1 MLENQ
6 QTQYVEMAYA
16 RISTKKQSLE
26 RQEASIMKTVPDIK
40 MKYFFEDKYTGKE
53 FNREHYLEL
62 KDKIL
67 ELKEANPDTRI
78 RVTVHELDRL
88 GRNYKEIKKEIDWFR
103 GHDVKLRFLD
113 IPEELCGENMGITG
127 ELLVDIIVSLKAYWA
142 EQELHY
148 KEKRSRE
155 GTAKAL
161 ARGVRF
167 GRQAIEVD
175 EKIFRKE
182 ADRAIARYITH
193 KEAMNNLGLKD
204 YVYWKWIK
212 QLYPDYQSNKK
223 KVKKMGDNNINC
235 E

>member
-1 MLENQ
+1 MLEKQ
-6 QTQYVEMAYA
+6 QSQYVEMAYA
-16 RISTKKQSLE
+16 RISTKRQSLE
-26 RQEASIMKTVPDIK
+26 RQEASILEAVPDLK
-40 MKYFFEDKYTGKE
+40 MKYFFEDKYTGKD
-53 FNREHYLEL
+53 FNREQYLEL
-62 KDKIL
+62 KAKIL
-67 ELKEANPDTRI
+67 ELKEANPDTQI
-78 RVTVHELDRL
+78 RVTLHELDRL

-103 GHDVKLRFLD
+103 GNDVKLRFLD

-127 ELLVDIIVSLKAYWA
+127 ELLIDIIVSLKAYWA

-155 GTAKAL
+155 GTEKAL

-175 EKIFRKE
+175 EKQFRKE

-193 KEAMNNLGLKD
+193 KEAMRNLELKD

-212 QLYPDYQSNKK
+212 QLYPDYQPNKK
-223 KVKKMGDNNINC
+223 KVKKV
-235 E
+235 